1 MHRGG
6 RQSMFL
12 LLGNAQSFLLVGYI
26 GAVGALGNHRRCTC
40 PYVDRQCLWGKPC
53 GATWSR
59 QFVTALLGFLLFLI
73 VTFFGSSATGLL
85 SAPTFGLLIATKDER
100 VSKRSLE
107 NTRGC
112 RWTSLGCIY
121 RSSACML
128 QNDYIFRKPLLPPS
142 CCPSACYE
150 LIDAYVERGSAWF
163 YVKHSPAFVVEGA
176 NVTVERLSNLI
187 QWNIVTKQ

>member
-1 MHRGG
+1 MFLHLKNHHWWMHHSG

-26 GAVGALGNHRRCTC
+26 GAVGALGDHWRCTC
-40 PYVDRQCLWGKPC
+40 PYVDRQCLWGKPR

-85 SAPTFGLLIATKDER
+85 SAPTFGLWNTKDER

-107 NTRGC
+107 NKRRR
-112 RWTSLGCIY
+112 RWPSSGCIC
-121 RSSACML
+121 RLSACRT
-128 QNDYIFRKPLLPPS
+128 QKAAIFESL
-142 CCPSACYE
+142 CY
-150 LIDAYVERGSAWF
+150 
-163 YVKHSPAFVVEGA
+163 HSLAVQVHVM
-176 NVTVERLSNLI
+176 N
-187 QWNIVTKQ
+187 